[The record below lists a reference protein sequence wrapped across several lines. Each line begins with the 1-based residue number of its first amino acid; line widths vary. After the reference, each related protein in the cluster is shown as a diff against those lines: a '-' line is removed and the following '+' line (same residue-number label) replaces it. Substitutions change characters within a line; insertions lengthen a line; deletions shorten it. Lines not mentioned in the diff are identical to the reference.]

1 MTDVS
6 RFNERRFWQK
16 LSDEIWKWDLKPDV
30 SSWIIGAT
38 MFKKSDASA
47 VILDWEWLYDLDN
60 ISEYKKWMPIG
71 EIADSIVEECLWE
84 LNTLFVEWEDIR
96 EFLLEKGYPNKII
109 NRIIELAEEKIKKSL
124 DENSSYDL
132 LDIDNIAQIIELTKE
147 NSLWFISKA
156 IANWCKNDL
165 WLLYQHRIELK
176 EMLLTLDF
184 SEERA
189 LEWLESTEKR
199 IKLSIK

>member
-6 RFNERRFWQK
+6 RFNERRFGQK
-16 LSDEIWKWDLKPDV
+16 LSDEIGKGDLKPDV
-30 SSWIIGAT
+30 SSGIIGAT

-47 VILDWEWLYDLDN
+47 VILDGEGLYDLDN
-60 ISEYKKWMPIG
+60 ISEYKKGMPIG
-71 EIADSIVEECLWE
+71 EIADSIVEECLGE
-84 LNTLFVEWEDIR
+84 LNTLFVEGEDIR

-147 NSLWFISKA
+147 NSLGFISKA
-156 IANWCKNDL
+156 IANGCKNDL
-165 WLLYQHRIELK
+165 GLLYQHRIELK

-189 LEWLESTEKR
+189 LEGLESTEKR